1 MFLREVGDDTR
12 LKKIFLTFPVQLYSS
27 DPNWIRPL
35 DNDISS
41 VFDPRKNP
49 HFKQGEAIRWILF
62 DESDQPI
69 GRVAAFYERNTKEG
83 EVPVGGMGFFECIE
97 EEKAAFILFD
107 ACKPTVKVQH
117 WVFVS
122 PEKKLISKPIYIFFV
137 LCIVVPTFR

>member
-12 LKKIFLTFPVQLYSS
+12 LQKIFLTLPVQLYAS
-27 DPNWIRPL
+27 DPQWIRPL

-62 DESDQPI
+62 SESGEAI

-83 EVPVGGMGFFECIE
+83 EVPVGGMGI
-97 EEKAAFILFD
+97 
-107 ACKPTVKVQH
+107 
-117 WVFVS
+117 
-122 PEKKLISKPIYIFFV
+122 
-137 LCIVVPTFR
+137 